1 MPVSTHV
8 RTVLKP
14 EARHTEQRAKNNNH
28 PTQPGFQASLSFTHY
43 NHSRHWRNSHAQVR
57 GNGRAT

>member
-14 EARHTEQRAKNNNH
+14 ESRHTVQRAKNNNQ
-28 PTQPGFQASLSFTHY
+28 PMQPGFQALLSFTHY
-43 NHSRHWRNSHAQVR
+43 NHSRH
-57 GNGRAT
+57 